1 MDSPDPSDY
10 QPPLRWW
17 SHVWR
22 YALALAVGVIVWVPV
37 IDAQAD
43 EHPLLFWI
51 DLLVGIVAFV
61 LAGWRRR
68 WPMTIAVATVLL
80 TPFTSI
86 GAGAILLATVSL
98 ATRRRVPEIAVIG
111 VLNLGTTWVY
121 NQIQPVNETDPGWLI
136 ALFTI
141 VFIAAALA
149 WGMFIGS
156 RRELIWTLQRR
167 AETAEAERDLR
178 ATQARSNERARIARE
193 MHDVLAHRISQISLQ
208 AGALAFRDDLTA
220 SELRS
225 GVALIQDKAHE
236 ALTDLREVLGVLRD
250 DTDSTPLTTPQPT
263 YDDLLTLVEQARAA
277 GAAVELDDR
286 LTEEPPDAVGRTVF
300 RIAQE
305 AITNATKHAPAATI
319 RIEVTGG
326 PAEGLDVVVR
336 NALGFGPTRTPGAG
350 LGLIGLSERA
360 ELRGGTLTH
369 GIEQQGPGVPPS
381 FVLRAWLPWVAD
393 DAPAPERAVSQG
405 EATS

>member
-1 MDSPDPSDY
+1 VDSPDPSDY
-10 QPPLRWW
+10 QPRLRWW

-37 IDAQAD
+37 VDDQAD
-43 EHPLLFWI
+43 HHPLLFWV
-51 DLLVGIVAFV
+51 DLALGIVAFV
-61 LAGWRRR
+61 LVGWRRQ
-68 WPMTIAVATVLL
+68 WPMTIAVVTVLL

-98 ATRRRVPEIAVIG
+98 ATRRRVPEILVIG
-111 VLNLGTTWVY
+111 VLNLVTTWGY
-121 NQIQPVNETDPGWLI
+121 NRIQPVNETDPAWLI
-136 ALFTI
+136 AVFTV
-141 VFIAAALA
+141 VFVAAALA

-156 RRELIWTLQRR
+156 RRELIWTLHRR
-167 AETAEAERDLR
+167 AQTAEAERDLR
-178 ATQARSNERARIARE
+178 ASQARSTERARIARE

-208 AGALAFRDDLTA
+208 AGALAFRDDLTPA
-220 SELRS
+220 DLRS
-225 GVALIQDKAHE
+225 GVTLIQDKAHE

-263 YDDLLTLVEQARAA
+263 YDDLAALVDQARAA
-277 GAAVELDDR
+277 GAAVELADR
-286 LTEEPPDAVGRTVF
+286 LAEHPPDPVGRTVF

-305 AITNATKHAPAATI
+305 AITNASKHAPAATI

-326 PAEGLDVVVR
+326 TTDGVHVVVR

-350 LGLIGLSERA
+350 LGLIGLSERT

-369 GIEQQGPGVPPS
+369 GIEQQGPGMQPS

-393 DAPAPERAVSQG
+393 EAPAHERVSNQG
-405 EATS
+405 GAIS